1 MSLCFLTVLV
11 NALQHGKGVDKGGD
25 ESNDLSTGQR
35 LDADSGALGVGR
47 GSTVGGSRGE
57 SDTEALASVQ
67 EGGVGHHLLH
77 LGDLLLDL
85 GLELADL
92 VGIALE
98 LVVQGGGVGSK
109 RLLLGQLSH
118 GLASGL
124 GLETRAERGEGGV
137 GLESAEIGRL
147 GSNLGLESIGLGG
160 VVVGELGQEGGVV
173 DNLVG
178 LLDLSHL
185 STVLDHVLLGK
196 DDIAAGHQSSVARES
211 VELGG
216 GVGSLG
222 LELGNLGGIVLQL
235 VGQLGG
241 VGSQVSDG
249 GELGDLLAL
258 RLGGG
263 SSGVGV
269 VLVALGSDQASEAEN
284 ENGGELHFDGFVL
297 FFYKKKG

>member
-11 NALQHGKGVDKGGD
+11 NALQHGEGVDESGD
-25 ESNDLSTGQR
+25 ESNDLSSSQR
-35 LDADSGALGVGR
+35 LDADSGALGVG
-47 GSTVGGSRGE
+47 GGTVGSSRGE
-57 SDTEALASVQ
+57 SDTEALASIE
-67 EGGVGHHLLH
+67 EGGVGHHGLH
-77 LGDLLLDL
+77 LGNLLLDL

-118 GLASGL
+118 GLASSL
-124 GLETRAERGEGGV
+124 GLKTRAESGEGGV
-137 GLESAEIGRL
+137 GLESAEISSL
-147 GSNLGLESIGLGG
+147 ASNLGLESIGLGG
-160 VVVGELGQEGGVV
+160 VVVGELGQESGVV

-185 STVLDHVLLGK
+185 STGLDHILLGK
-196 DDIAAGHQSSVARES
+196 DDVAAGHQSGVTGES
-211 VELGG
+211 AQLGG

-222 LELGNLGGIVLQL
+222 LEFGNLGGVVLQL

-258 RLGGG
+258 RLGG
-263 SSGVGV
+263 STSGVGA

-284 ENGGELHFDGFVL
+284 ENGGELHFDGCFL
-297 FFYKKKG
+297 FGCFKKG

>member
-1 MSLCFLTVLV
+1 MLLCFLIVLV
-11 NALQHGKGVDKGGD
+11 NALQHGEGVDESRD
-25 ESNDLSTGQR
+25 ESNNLSTSQR

-47 GSTVGGSRGE
+47 GGTVGGSRGE
-57 SDTEALASVQ
+57 SDTEALASIE
-67 EGGVGHHLLH
+67 EGGVGHHGLH

-118 GLASGL
+118 GLASSL

-137 GLESAEIGRL
+137 GLESAEVGRL

-160 VVVGELGQEGGVV
+160 VVVGELGQESGVV

-185 STVLDHVLLGK
+185 STALDHVLLGK
-196 DDIAAGHQSSVARES
+196 DGVAAGHQSGVAGES
-211 VELGG
+211 AQLSGG
-216 GVGSLG
+216 SGSLG
-222 LELGNLGGIVLQL
+222 LELGDLGGVVLQL
-235 VGQLGG
+235 VSQLGG
-241 VGSQVSDG
+241 VGSQISDG
-249 GELGDLLAL
+249 GELGNLLAL
-258 RLGGG
+258 RLGG
-263 SSGVGV
+263 STSGVT
-269 VLVALGSDQASEAEN
+269 VALGSDQASEAEN
-284 ENGGELHFDGFVL
+284 EDGGELHFDGL
-297 FFYKKKG
+297 FFVWFFRKKKKG